1 MIKTFHFPRLILA
14 LGLILTTQ
22 LTAQKISI
30 QFTATPSSTPSVS
43 KSVLRYDKDFAYS
56 FTLDDATIDAITTV
70 LPVMKGGVVRGNG
83 AAFAGLFYTDG
94 CGNSIPFKAGIAW
107 NSANQFGV
115 DIHTGNV
122 SDQLSW
128 GQLDTLYDEGW
139 DVMNHSYSHKS
150 RWLFPMTDADYRNE
164 VEQNNIAIRTKTRKK
179 IESPVFVVPANDDAY
194 HPYAFA
200 AGHKIVFDQSANTI
214 GYGGLR
220 VDGNPN
226 LYALKVHRMYLNDV
240 YQRTV
245 PQFIDTVGLKS
256 RNGVKTWY
264 NEFSHRVDD
273 FNTTSSSYNFYYF
286 KSHLESIANQYGKTG
301 VDRMWMAPL
310 QEVYE
315 YLVVGQTSTF
325 SSQLVGNSLDV
336 TLNFDQTPKW
346 IRRKAITF
354 VVNSTVDFS
363 NVTVPTGVKMTF
375 RGTGT
380 RKIVNL
386 DFTGVA
392 VGTSIEKEDPS
403 VLKLFPNPV
412 KDILSVDCETGT
424 IEKIEANIFDISG
437 KSIVQKDFD
446 SPKFQL
452 STADLVS
459 GIYFLVVHQGNKV
472 FRSKFVKQ

>member
-1 MIKTFHFPRLILA
+1 
-14 LGLILTTQ
+14 
-22 LTAQKISI
+22 
-30 QFTATPSSTPSVS
+30 
-43 KSVLRYDKDFAYS
+43 
-56 FTLDDATIDAITTV
+56 
-70 LPVMKGGVVRGNG
+70 
-83 AAFAGLFYTDG
+83 
-94 CGNSIPFKAGIAW
+94 
-107 NSANQFGV
+107 
-115 DIHTGNV
+115 
-122 SDQLSW
+122 
-128 GQLDTLYDEGW
+128 
-139 DVMNHSYSHKS
+139 
-150 RWLFPMTDADYRNE
+150 
-164 VEQNNIAIRTKTRKK
+164 
-179 IESPVFVVPANDDAY
+179 
-194 HPYAFA
+194 
-200 AGHKIVFDQSANTI
+200 
-214 GYGGLR
+214 
-220 VDGNPN
+220 
-226 LYALKVHRMYLNDV
+226 MYLNDV

-325 SSQLVGNSLDV
+325 SSQLVGNSLDI

-346 IRRKAITF
+346 VRRKAITF

-363 NVTVPTGVKMTF
+363 NVTVPAGVKMTF

-392 VGTSIEKEDPS
+392 VGTSDEKEDPS

-412 KDILSVDCETGT
+412 KDILLVDCETGA
-424 IEKIEANIFDISG
+424 IGKIQANVFDISG
-437 KSIVQKDFD
+437 KLIARKDFD

-452 STADLVS
+452 STADLTS
-459 GIYFLVVHQGNKV
+459 GLYFLEVHQGYKV